1 MNYRLITDSS
11 ANLPLKMLENNNVS
25 CISLPFCIGG
35 KKEMFCPDVKKFDAK
50 RYYERL
56 KNGLKITTSQIG
68 PEEYIK
74 HFEDVLKEGQD
85 ILYLSMSSGVS
96 GTYNNAVFAAN
107 ELKEKYPERKIL
119 VLDTK
124 ASSLGEGLIVLHAID
139 NRDKGLSIE
148 ENYKEL
154 TEYVDSMYAVFT
166 VDSPEP
172 LEKSGRVKEKCG
184 IIDNVL
190 GIKNIFKGNIDGK
203 IEHLRK
209 VRSSKKAIE
218 YMAEK
223 YNSLVKDAKNQIV
236 CINHANNESGA
247 RLLSSLINRLN
258 PPKKILEV
266 PYEPVTGAHV
276 GSGAIALYFIGDK
289 GVRKN

>member
-1 MNYRLITDSS
+1 MNYKLLTDSS
-11 ANLPLKMLENNNVS
+11 ANLPLKMLENNQVS
-25 CISLPFCIGG
+25 CISLPFCING
-35 KKEMFCPDVKKFDAK
+35 KKEMFCPDIKKFNAK

-56 KNGLKITTSQIG
+56 RYGLKITTSQIG
-68 PEEYIK
+68 PEAYIEA
-74 HFEDVLKEGQD
+74 FENIVKEGQD
-85 ILYLSMSSGVS
+85 LLYLSMSSGVS

-124 ASSLGEGLIVLHAID
+124 ASSLGEGLIVLHAIE

-148 ENYKEL
+148 DNYNEL

-166 VDSPEP
+166 IDNPEA
-172 LEKSGRVKEKCG
+172 LEKSGRVKEKSC

-190 GIKNIFKGNIDGK
+190 GIKNIFKGNSEGK
-203 IEHLRK
+203 IEPIRK
-209 VRSSKKAIE
+209 VRSSRKAIE

-236 CINHANNESGA
+236 CINHANNEAGA
-247 RLLSSLINRLN
+247 KLLSSLINKVN

-276 GSGAIALYFIGDK
+276 GSGALALYFIGDK
-289 GVRKN
+289 QVRTK